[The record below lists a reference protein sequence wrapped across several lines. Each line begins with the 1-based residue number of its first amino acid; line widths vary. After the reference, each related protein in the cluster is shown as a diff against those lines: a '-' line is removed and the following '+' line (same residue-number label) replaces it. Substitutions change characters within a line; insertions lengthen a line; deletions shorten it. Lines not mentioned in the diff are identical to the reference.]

1 MSKNEKKNRK
11 ECIITAIDPSS
22 LKREKMT
29 LDEFVENVKKSLS
42 ESKGVGT
49 LSTKYQW
56 FTNHLIF
63 PYMGEAF
70 NVSHGYEI
78 AGIEDTAES
87 DKAVAVVDALTNAGI
102 KISASEPWFYLE
114 G

>member
-1 MSKNEKKNRK
+1 MSKNEKKNQESIKSIR
-11 ECIITAIDPSS
+11 PSL

-42 ESKGVGT
+42 EGNGVGT

-78 AGIEDTAES
+78 AGIEDREEA
-87 DKAVAVVDALTNAGI
+87 DVVVDALTSAGI

>member
-1 MSKNEKKNRK
+1 MSKNEKKNRN
-11 ECIITAIDPSS
+11 ITAIEPSS
-22 LKREKMT
+22 LRRENMT
-29 LDEFVENVKKSLS
+29 LDELVENVKKSLS
-42 ESKGVGT
+42 EGNGVGT

-78 AGIEDTAES
+78 AGIENKAES
-87 DKAVAVVDALTNAGI
+87 DKAVVDALTSAGI
-102 KISASEPWFYLE
+102 KISASDPWFYLE

>member
-11 ECIITAIDPSS
+11 ECITAIDPSS

-29 LDEFVENVKKSLS
+29 LDELVENVKKSLAT
-42 ESKGVGT
+42 SKVGT
-49 LSTKYQW
+49 LSTKHHW
-56 FTNHLIF
+56 FTNLLVF

-78 AGIEDTAES
+78 AGIEDKAEA
-87 DKAVAVVDALTNAGI
+87 DKAVVDALTSAGI

>member
-1 MSKNEKKNRK
+1 MSKNEKKNQESIKSIR
-11 ECIITAIDPSS
+11 PSL

-29 LDEFVENVKKSLS
+29 LDEFVENVKKSLAT
-42 ESKGVGT
+42 SKVGT
-49 LSTKYQW
+49 LSTKHHW
-56 FTNHLIF
+56 FTNLLVF

-78 AGIEDTAES
+78 AGIEDREEA
-87 DKAVAVVDALTNAGI
+87 DVVVDALTNAGI